1 MANTQANHARA
12 AIRRPTRVAALVT
25 SALFA
30 MVLAWPAITQ
40 AQSGQRTYPQS
51 WPEYGR
57 EAYSAHLR
65 INFDPTDAQVYVDG
79 SLAGR
84 VSEFDGVFQSLG
96 LTPGRHVVTVYRP
109 GFRTERYTVDLG
121 YDRSR
126 TITGRL
132 ERLRPGQ
139 VTGPPPM
146 ASGRGRGGWDYG
158 RGWDD
163 RGSNAR
169 LGTISLRVLPGDA
182 EIFVNGSRRSWQ
194 RQSNRFALD
203 LQPGHHRLEVRRAGY
218 APYYREVDVRAGA
231 TVSLD
236 VTLRR
241 GF

>member
-1 MANTQANHARA
+1 L
-12 AIRRPTRVAALVT
+12 AALVT

-30 MVLAWPAITQ
+30 MVLAWPATTQ

-84 VSEFDGVFQSLG
+84 VSEFDGVFQSLR
-96 LTPGRHVVTVYRP
+96 LAPGRHVVTVYRP

-146 ASGRGRGGWDYG
+146 ASGRGRGGWD
-158 RGWDD
+158 D
-163 RGSNAR
+163 RGSNVR

-241 GF
+241 GL

>member
-1 MANTQANHARA
+1 MANTQATHARA
-12 AIRRPTRVAALVT
+12 LPRRRAHVLALVT

-30 MVLAWPAITQ
+30 IVLAWPATSH
-40 AQSGQRTYPQS
+40 AQGGQRDYQP
-51 WPEYGR
+51 YGR
-57 EAYSAHLR
+57 NDYSAHLR

-84 VSEFDGVFQSLG
+84 VSEFDGVFQSLR

-109 GFRTERYTVDLG
+109 GFRTERYNVDLR
-121 YDRSR
+121 YDGSR

-158 RGWDD
+158 RGWE
-163 RGSNAR
+163 NAR

-182 EIFVNGSRRSWQ
+182 EIFVNGSRRAWQ

-231 TVSLD
+231 TVTLD

-241 GF
+241 GL